1 MSSSSLRTPPRSSA
15 ARVRTV
21 VASLVVVAAGAH
33 AAAAHAQTGLAIYG
47 GYRSGSGFQ
56 QTHPPQSP
64 VDLRSSGAVSFA
76 LEQPYDGSRL
86 WQWFLSHQRT
96 RLELGPA
103 PTPGAPTEL
112 PLQLTYLH
120 VGGINYFDG
129 GVGRGPYVAGGVGLT
144 HMNPSLQG
152 TSSRVRG
159 SLSIALGYQWPLA
172 GSAALRTE
180 LRGYATL
187 IRSDG
192 SFFCSGGCTISI
204 KGDTMT
210 QVEAMIGLTA
220 GF

>member
-1 MSSSSLRTPPRSSA
+1 MSSSLQTPRFSPDRF
-15 ARVRTV
+15 RGFVT
-21 VASLVVVAAGAH
+21 SLVVVAS
-33 AAAAHAQTGLAIYG
+33 AAITAPAHAQTGLTIYG

-56 QTHPPQSP
+56 QVNPPQSP
-64 VDLRSSGAVSFA
+64 VDLRSSGAVSLA
-76 LEQPYDGSRL
+76 LERPYDGSRL

-103 PTPGAPTEL
+103 STPGAPSEL

-120 VGGINYFDG
+120 VGGLNYFDG
-129 GVGRGPYVAGGVGLT
+129 GVGRGPYVTGGVGLT

-152 TSSRVRG
+152 TSSRVRA
-159 SLSIALGYQWPLA
+159 SLSVGIGYQWPLA
-172 GSAALRTE
+172 GNIALRTE

-192 SFFCSGGCTISI
+192 SFFCSGGCTVSI

-210 QVEAMIGLTA
+210 QIEAMVGLSA